1 MQKIFAVIIS
11 LFFASSLYAGKIDLK
26 PFQELDVVKNN
37 GIVVT
42 DAILIDGLYFIKAE
56 RNGGPLTF
64 FLSHNK
70 EVFIPAEGYRL
81 PSMAKVAFPID
92 PTIVVGKENFSF
104 GTGKK
109 VLYAFTDPEC
119 PYCLKFEKKMAEVA
133 DKYTFKVFLFPL
145 SFHKNAVAM
154 SEWILDGKSDKEKA
168 ARLLKTA
175 NNDTSYKTAKTS
187 AEHKAAVK
195 KILEK
200 NSAIGAKIGV
210 RGTPS
215 VFDSDMNTINWS
227 EL

>member
-1 MQKIFAVIIS
+1 MQKMFVIITA
-11 LFFASSLYAGKIDLK
+11 FFFTLSVHAGKIDLK
-26 PFQELDVVKNN
+26 PFQELDVIKKNS
-37 GIVVT
+37 IVIT
-42 DAILIDGLYFIKAE
+42 DAMLIDGLYFIKAE
-56 RNGGPLTF
+56 RNGGPITF
-64 FLSHNK
+64 FISQNK
-70 EVFIPAEGYRL
+70 KVFIPAEGYNL
-81 PSMAKVAFPID
+81 PSMSKISFPID
-92 PTIVVGKENFSF
+92 PTILLGKEDFSY
-104 GTGKK
+104 GSGKK
-109 VLYAFTDPEC
+109 VIYAFTDPEC
-119 PYCLKFEKKMAEVA
+119 PYCLKFEKKMAAVA

-154 SEWILDGKSDKEKA
+154 SEWILDAKSDKEKA

-200 NSAIGAKIGV
+200 NAAIGAKIGV

-215 VFDSDMNTINWS
+215 VFDSNMNSISWG